1 MKPTAMHIDNDSGSG
16 IDEKK
21 VEAGE
26 TATAAYRHGDMPADP
41 DEGLSEAEKAAI
53 VSLVP
58 VDRKSV
64 SLLIRFCFERTKNS

>member
-1 MKPTAMHIDNDSGSG
+1 MKPTTMHIDNDSGSG

-26 TATAAYRHGDMPADP
+26 LTAATYRHGDMPADP

-58 VDRKSV
+58 VDRKREF
-64 SLLIRFCFERTKNS
+64 LC